1 MDGEVRP
8 CLYYGI
14 ELMIEMNAMKL
25 RDMSEEAILAEALRA
40 VPDYRERIR
49 GTGNFVLEDCVH
61 VAMRRIE
68 NLFRA
73 DRGLR
78 SSQPLDKNNRG
89 QLEALL
95 GYFRPKVIE
104 AVSPVQ
110 LRYMQQRMVSNISA
124 TTARSLI
131 PAAFARED
139 LTAEVEGQRHRAKVE
154 VKLSPSLRVKFYV
167 RYRDLNTKE
176 GFSDEVVRAVLDLK
190 NAADRLGIGVT
201 LTRR

>member
-1 MDGEVRP
+1 MEKNQ
-8 CLYYGI
+8 I
-14 ELMIEMNAMKL
+14 KL
-25 RDMSEEAILAEALRA
+25 RDMGEDAILAEALRA
-40 VPDYRERIR
+40 VPEYRFKIR
-49 GTGNFVLEDCVH
+49 ESGKFVLEECVRA
-61 VAMRRIE
+61 AMKRIE

-78 SSQPLDKNNRG
+78 VSQPLDKNNRG

-124 TTARSLI
+124 TTARILI
-131 PAAFARED
+131 PAAFDKED

-176 GFSDEVVRAVLDLK
+176 GFADEMVRAVLDLK
-190 NAADRLGIGVT
+190 DAADRLGIGVT
-201 LTRR
+201 LSRK

>member
-1 MDGEVRP
+1 
-8 CLYYGI
+8 
-14 ELMIEMNAMKL
+14 MIEMNAMKL

-89 QLEALL
+89 QLETLL

-104 AVSPVQ
+104 AIRPVQ

-190 NAADRLGIGVT
+190 NAADRLGSGVT